1 MRKYG
6 TWVYAALIAALL
18 LLFSGF
24 LLARRGGEPLEVR
37 TGKYAAPVE
46 RSLPAAAEPQQGRIN
61 VNTADAAALEG
72 LPGIGQTRAA
82 AIIAFREEHGPFR
95 SISDLMQVQG
105 IGEGILN
112 RIKDRI
118 CVEDT
123 YENSDH

>member
-24 LLARRGGEPLEVR
+24 LLARRGGESLEVR
-37 TGKYAAPVE
+37 TEKYAAPVE